1 MGKLKIK
8 KPKKSKKLNPGA
20 LNITGFTMEQ
30 ASRQTG
36 VRIESLKMYLDSKEQ
51 EIREQLIK
59 ESQEKLW
66 KAEDYI
72 AVANIL
78 ISVIAIKKAWGFKKA
93 NQNFIDKI
101 TEAERYVEEIGV
113 EAAYK
118 EIKEEMGLQID
129 LILLILI
136 GNLGSESIRRKD
148 ESNRCN
154 QRASRTRRN
163 LRRKKRGILENSK

>member
-8 KPKKSKKLNPGA
+8 KPKNQRRLIPA
-20 LNITGFTMEQ
+20 PLNITGFTMEQ
-30 ASRQTG
+30 AYRQTG
-36 VRIESLKMYLDSKEQ
+36 VRIESLKTYLDSKEQ

-78 ISVIAIKKAWGFKKA
+78 ISVIAIKKA

-118 EIKEEMGLQID
+118 EIKEEMGLQIEFD
-129 LILLILI
+129 SFDINKEF
-136 GNLGSESIRRKD
+136 GFG
-148 ESNRCN
+148 
-154 QRASRTRRN
+154 
-163 LRRKKRGILENSK
+163 ENKAMPDAETVNN

>member
-8 KPKKSKKLNPGA
+8 KPKIQKNSIPAQLNVT
-20 LNITGFTMEQ
+20 NFTMEQ
-30 ASRQTG
+30 ISRQTG
-36 VRIESLKMYLDSKEQ
+36 VRIETLKAYLNAREQ
-51 EIREQLIK
+51 EIKEYLIK

-101 TEAERYVEEIGV
+101 TEAERYVEEVGV

-118 EIKEEMGLQID
+118 EIKEEMGLQIEFD
-129 LILLILI
+129 SFDINKEF
-136 GNLGSESIRRKD
+136 GFGE
-148 ESNRCN
+148 
-154 QRASRTRRN
+154 
-163 LRRKKRGILENSK
+163 

>member
-8 KPKKSKKLNPGA
+8 KSKIQKNSIPAPLNVT
-20 LNITGFTMEQ
+20 NFTMEQ
-30 ASRQTG
+30 ISRQTG
-36 VRIESLKMYLDSKEQ
+36 VRIESLKAYLNAREQ
-51 EIREQLIK
+51 EIKEQLIK

-78 ISVIAIKKAWGFKKA
+78 ISVIAIKKA

-101 TEAERYVEEIGV
+101 TEAEKYVEEIGV

-118 EIKEEMGLQID
+118 EIKEEMGLQIEFD
-129 LILLILI
+129 SFDINKEF
-136 GNLGSESIRRKD
+136 GFGENNVVPDSE
-148 ESNRCN
+148 
-154 QRASRTRRN
+154 
-163 LRRKKRGILENSK
+163 

>member
-8 KPKKSKKLNPGA
+8 KSKTQRSLIPA
-20 LNITGFTMEQ
+20 PLNITGFTMEQ

-36 VRIESLKMYLDSKEQ
+36 VRIESLKTYLDSKEQ

-78 ISVIAIKKAWGFKKA
+78 ISVIAIKKAWDSRKRTRISLIRLPKPKDMLRKLALKQHTRKLRKKWVCRL
-93 NQNFIDKI
+93 N
-101 TEAERYVEEIGV
+101 
-113 EAAYK
+113 
-118 EIKEEMGLQID
+118 

-136 GNLGSESIRRKD
+136 GSLDSEK
-148 ESNRCN
+148 
-154 QRASRTRRN
+154 TRGMV
-163 LRRKKRGILENSK
+163 KK

>member
-1 MGKLKIK
+1 
-8 KPKKSKKLNPGA
+8 
-20 LNITGFTMEQ
+20 MEQ

-36 VRIESLKMYLDSKEQ
+36 VRIESLKTYLDAREQ
-51 EIREQLIK
+51 EIKEQLIK

-78 ISVIAIKKAWGFKKA
+78 ISVIAIKKA

-118 EIKEEMGLQID
+118 EIKEEMGLQIEFD
-129 LILLILI
+129 SFDINREFGFGENE
-136 GNLGSESIRRKD
+136 GNG
-148 ESNRCN
+148 
-154 QRASRTRRN
+154 
-163 LRRKKRGILENSK
+163 

>member
-8 KPKKSKKLNPGA
+8 KPKTQKNSIPA
-20 LNITGFTMEQ
+20 PLNITNFTMEQ
-30 ASRQTG
+30 IPRQTG
-36 VRIESLKMYLDSKEQ
+36 VRIESLKAYLNAREQ
-51 EIREQLIK
+51 EIKEQLIK

-101 TEAERYVEEIGV
+101 TEAEKYVEKVGV
-113 EAAYK
+113 EVAYK
-118 EIKEEMGLQID
+118 EIKEEMGLQIEFD
-129 LILLILI
+129 SFDINKEF
-136 GNLGSESIRRKD
+136 GFGES
-148 ESNRCN
+148 
-154 QRASRTRRN
+154 
-163 LRRKKRGILENSK
+163 GENG

>member
-8 KPKKSKKLNPGA
+8 KPKIQKNSIPASLNVT
-20 LNITGFTMEQ
+20 NFTMEQ
-30 ASRQTG
+30 RSRQTG
-36 VRIESLKMYLDSKEQ
+36 VRIESLKAYLNAREQ
-51 EIREQLIK
+51 EIKEQLIK

-101 TEAERYVEEIGV
+101 SEAERYVEEVGV

-118 EIKEEMGLQID
+118 EIKEEMGLQIEFD
-129 LILLILI
+129 SFDINKEFGFGENG
-136 GNLGSESIRRKD
+136 GNG
-148 ESNRCN
+148 
-154 QRASRTRRN
+154 
-163 LRRKKRGILENSK
+163 

>member
-8 KPKKSKKLNPGA
+8 KPKIQKNSIPAPLNVT
-20 LNITGFTMEQ
+20 NFTMEQ
-30 ASRQTG
+30 ISSQTG
-36 VRIESLKMYLDSKEQ
+36 VRIESLKAYLNAREQ
-51 EIREQLIK
+51 EIKEQLIK

-118 EIKEEMGLQID
+118 QIKEEMGLQIEFD
-129 LILLILI
+129 SFDINKEFGFGENE
-136 GNLGSESIRRKD
+136 GNG
-148 ESNRCN
+148 
-154 QRASRTRRN
+154 
-163 LRRKKRGILENSK
+163 

>member
-8 KPKKSKKLNPGA
+8 KPKIQKNSIPAPLNVT
-20 LNITGFTMEQ
+20 NFTMEQ
-30 ASRQTG
+30 ISRQTG
-36 VRIESLKMYLDSKEQ
+36 VRIESLKAYLNAREQ
-51 EIREQLIK
+51 EIKEQLIK
-59 ESQEKLW
+59 ESQKKLW

-118 EIKEEMGLQID
+118 EVQEEMGLQIEFD
-129 LILLILI
+129 SFDINKEFGFGENE
-136 GNLGSESIRRKD
+136 GNG
-148 ESNRCN
+148 
-154 QRASRTRRN
+154 
-163 LRRKKRGILENSK
+163 